1 MNYIGEHTF
10 WALAGRFFTY
20 LAFTGALGTAL
31 FYGLNWFR
39 PGACSGPDE
48 LGRPRP
54 AHGPFLS
61 AGRASFVLHS
71 IGILGVVS
79 ILMTAILSHWF
90 EFDYVWRHSSRD
102 LPIEYVFS
110 ALWEGQEGS
119 FIIWMFWHM
128 VLGWFLVRGA
138 RSWEH
143 GTMAVVGLAQLLLT
157 SMILGV
163 YVFGTKIGSSPF
175 VLIRELPENLGLPW
189 TTIKDYLIRI
199 PAFRDGQG
207 LNPLL
212 QNYWMVIHPPTLF
225 LGFAATLIPF
235 AYVVAGWIERRP
247 LDWVTPALPWVFFG
261 VGVLGT
267 GILMGGAWAYEALS
281 FGGFWAW
288 DPVENASL
296 VPWITLVA
304 AGHLMFIVKK
314 KKTSGG
320 LTALM
325 VMLTFVLILYS
336 TFLTRSGVLG
346 DSSVHSFVDLGLNGQ
361 LMLLLGFFALGSL
374 VLLVARWR
382 ALPKNTAD
390 EAFSSREFWLVIGSL
405 VLLLSAVQ
413 ISFSTSIPVLN
424 KIIGPEGLIPLL
436 GEAMAPPADVFRHYH
451 SIQIPVAIV
460 VSLFMATVPFLRWD
474 STPGAMMRRMLPSL
488 VASLVLGGL
497 AAWGLKFDQPM
508 YTVLLIT
515 GMFAAF
521 ANLDYWLRFLRGNW
535 RSGGLALAH
544 FGFALILL
552 GALISNGKKQA
563 ISQNP
568 VFLHKDFP
576 ANEHILIP
584 AGDTV
589 SMHPYWVEWT
599 GERREGH
606 FQIYDVNF
614 YGTNPDQTPG
624 EKLFALAPYIQINP
638 RMGNVR
644 EPSTKHYWDRDI
656 YTYVSFADMRS
667 PEEKESGWTEE
678 MEATMGRGEEVFVFD
693 EFMMRCDS
701 IIVNDAQMVQE
712 TGDLA
717 ALDMA
722 ARLTLKHMDG
732 RSETID
738 VPYQVRGNQ
747 ATPGEAE
754 FAALGVKARF
764 DGVSDEPGRFTM
776 KFWRKSPEDDEFILL
791 QAFIFPYIN
800 LLWLGVVLLAIGSGL
815 AVAKRIVGPKP
826 APKA

>member
-1 MNYIGEHTF
+1 
-10 WALAGRFFTY
+10 
-20 LAFTGALGTAL
+20 
-31 FYGLNWFR
+31 
-39 PGACSGPDE
+39 
-48 LGRPRP
+48 
-54 AHGPFLS
+54 LS

-71 IGILGVVS
+71 IGILGVLS
-79 ILMTAILSHWF
+79 ILMTAILSHRV

-128 VLGWFLVRGA
+128 ILGWFLVRGA

-163 YVFGTKIGSSPF
+163 YIFGTKIGSSPF

-189 TTIKDYLIRI
+189 TTISDYLIRI

-235 AYVVAGWIERRP
+235 AYAVAGWIERRP
-247 LDWVTPALPWVFFG
+247 LDWVTPALAWVFFG

-361 LMLLLGFFALGSL
+361 LMLLLGFFAVGSL
-374 VLLVARWR
+374 VLLIARWR
-382 ALPKNTAD
+382 SLPKSTAD

-424 KIIGPEGLIPLL
+424 KLIGPDGLLPML

-460 VSLFMATVPFLRWD
+460 VSLFMAAVPFLRWD
-474 STPGAMMRRMLPSL
+474 STPGAMMRRVIPSL
-488 VASLVLGGL
+488 VATLVLGGL

-508 YTVLLIT
+508 YTVLLLT
-515 GMFAAF
+515 GMFAAL

-544 FGFALILL
+544 LGFALILL
-552 GALISNGKKQA
+552 GSLISNGKKQA

-693 EFMMRCDS
+693 EFMLRCDS

-776 KFWRKSPEDDEFILL
+776 KFWRKSPEEEEFILL

>member
-20 LAFTGALGTAL
+20 LAFTGALGTFV
-31 FYGLNWFR
+31 FYALNWLR

-48 LGRPRP
+48 LGRPRAP
-54 AHGPFLS
+54 HLPFVR
-61 AGRASFVLHS
+61 AGRVAFGLHS
-71 IGILGVVS
+71 LGILGVLGT
-79 ILMTAILSHWF
+79 LMTAILSHWF

-119 FIIWMFWHM
+119 FIIWMFWHV

-143 GTMAVVGLAQLLLT
+143 GTMAVVGLVQLVLT

-163 YVFGTKIGSSPF
+163 FVWGTKIGSSPF
-175 VLIRELPENLGLPW
+175 TLIRELPENLGLPW

-235 AYVVAGWIERRP
+235 AYTVAAWIERRP

-320 LTALM
+320 LTAIM
-325 VMLTFVLILYS
+325 TVLTFILVLYS

-361 LMLLLGFFALGSL
+361 LLLLLGLFAVGSL
-374 VLLVARWR
+374 AVLVLRWR
-382 ALPKNTAD
+382 VLPKNSAD

-405 VLLLSAVQ
+405 VLMLSAVQ

-424 KIIGPEGLIPLL
+424 KIIGPDGLIPLL
-436 GEAMAPPADVFRHYH
+436 GEAMAPPTDVFRHYH
-451 SIQIPVAIV
+451 SVQIPVAIV
-460 VSLFMATVPFLRWD
+460 VSLFMAAVPFLRWD
-474 STPGAMMRRMLPSL
+474 STPAAMARRALPSL

-508 YTVLLIT
+508 YTILLIT
-515 GMFAAF
+515 GLFAAL

-535 RSGGLALAH
+535 RSSGLALAH
-544 FGFALILL
+544 LGFALILL

-576 ANEHILIP
+576 ANEHLLVP
-584 AGDTV
+584 RGDTV

-606 FQIYDVNF
+606 FQLYDLNF

-624 EKLFALAPYIQINP
+624 EKLFSLAPYIQLNP

-667 PEEKESGWTEE
+667 PEEKASGWTEE
-678 MEATMGRGEEVFVFD
+678 LDATLGRGDEVFVFD
-693 EFMMRCDS
+693 EFMVRCDS
-701 IIVNDAQMVQE
+701 ILVNNAQMVQE

-732 RSETID
+732 RSETVD
-738 VPYQVRGNQ
+738 VPYEVRGNQ
-747 ATPGEAE
+747 ASPGEAE
-754 FAALGVKARF
+754 FANLGVKARF

-776 KFWRKSPEDDEFILL
+776 KFWRKAPEEEEFILI

-800 LLWLGVVLLAIGSGL
+800 LLWLGVVMLAVGSGM
-815 AVAKRIVGPKP
+815 AVAKRLAGPKP
-826 APKA
+826 AAKA

>member
-10 WALAGRFFTY
+10 WALAGHFFTY
-20 LAFTGALGTAL
+20 LAFTGALGTAV

-54 AHGPFLS
+54 AHGPFVS

-71 IGILGVVS
+71 IGILGVLS

-102 LPIEYVFS
+102 LPLEYVFS

-247 LDWVTPALPWVFFG
+247 LDWVTPAMPWVFFG

-361 LMLLLGFFALGSL
+361 LMLLLGFFAFGSL
-374 VLLVARWR
+374 AILLARWR

-436 GEAMAPPADVFRHYH
+436 GEAMAPPADVFKHYH

-460 VSLFMATVPFLRWD
+460 VSLFMAAVPFLRWD
-474 STPGAMMRRMLPSL
+474 STPNAMMRRMLPSL
-488 VASLVLGGL
+488 VASLILGGL

-535 RSGGLALAH
+535 RSGGLALGH

-624 EKLFALAPYIQINP
+624 EKLFSLAPYIQINP

-667 PEEKESGWTEE
+667 PEEKKSGWSEE

-693 EFMMRCDS
+693 EFMLRCDS
-701 IIVNDAQMVQE
+701 IIVSDAQMVEE

-722 ARLTLKHMDG
+722 ARLTLKHIDG

-747 ATPGEAE
+747 AVPGEAE
-754 FAALGVKARF
+754 FSALGVKARF

-776 KFWRKSPEDDEFILL
+776 KFWRKSPEEEEFILL

-815 AVAKRIVGPKP
+815 AVAKRLAGPKP
-826 APKA
+826 APKP

>member
-1 MNYIGEHTF
+1 MNFIGEHGL

-20 LAFTGALGTAL
+20 LSFAGALGTAL
-31 FYGLNWFR
+31 FYGLNWLR

-48 LGRPRP
+48 LGRPRA
-54 AHGPFLS
+54 AHEPFLR
-61 AGRASFVLHS
+61 AGRGAFALHS
-71 IGILGVVS
+71 IGVVGILTV
-79 ILMTAILSHWF
+79 LLTAILSHWF

-102 LPIEYVFS
+102 LPLEYVFS

-119 FIIWMFWHM
+119 FIIWIFWHA

-138 RSWEH
+138 KTWEH
-143 GTMAVVGLAQLLLT
+143 GTMTVVGLVQLVLT

-163 YVFGTKIGSSPF
+163 YVFGIKIGSSPF

-189 TTIKDYLIRI
+189 TTIKDYMIRI

-225 LGFAATLIPF
+225 LGFAATLLPF
-235 AYVVAGWIERRP
+235 AYAVAGWIERRP
-247 LDWVTPALPWVFFG
+247 LEWVTPALPWAYFG

-304 AGHLMFIVKK
+304 AAHLMFIVKK

-320 LTALM
+320 LTAIM
-325 VMLTFVLILYS
+325 VMLSFLLVLYS

-361 LMLLLGFFALGSL
+361 LLLLLGLFSVGSL
-374 VLLVARWR
+374 ILLLARWR
-382 ALPKNTAD
+382 NLPRSNAD

-405 VLLLSAVQ
+405 VLLISAVQ
-413 ISFSTSIPVLN
+413 ISSSTSIPVLN
-424 KIIGPEGLIPLL
+424 KLIGPEGLVPIL
-436 GEAMAPPADVFRHYH
+436 GEAMAPPTDVFRHYH

-460 VSLFMATVPFLRWD
+460 VSLFMAMVPFLRWD
-474 STPGAMMRRMLPSL
+474 STPNALLNRILPSL
-488 VASLVLGGL
+488 LVSLVLGGL

-515 GMFAAF
+515 GIFAALS
-521 ANLDYWLRFLRGNW
+521 NLDLWLRYQGGGW
-535 RSGGLALAH
+535 RSGGQALAH
-544 FGFALILL
+544 LGFAFILL
-552 GALISNGKKQA
+552 GALISNGKKVA

-568 VFLHKDFP
+568 TFLHKDFP

-584 AGDTV
+584 LGDTV

-599 GERREGH
+599 GERVEGH
-606 FQIYDVNF
+606 FQLFDVNF
-614 YGTNPDQTPG
+614 YGTAEDQSPG
-624 EKLFALAPYIQINP
+624 KKLFSLAPYIQMNP

-644 EPSTKHYWDRDI
+644 EPSTKHYWDRDV

-667 PEEKESGWTEE
+667 PEEKASGWTEE
-678 MEATMGRGEEVFVFD
+678 MDATMGRGEEVFVF
-693 EFMMRCDS
+693 EEYMMRCDS
-701 IIVNDAQMVQE
+701 IIVKSAQMIEE

-717 ALDMA
+717 TLDMA
-722 ARLTLKHMDG
+722 AKLTLKHMDG
-732 RSETID
+732 RKETIE
-738 VPYQVRGNQ
+738 VPYAVRGNE
-747 ATPGEAE
+747 ASPGEAE
-754 FAALGVKARF
+754 FANLGVKVRF
-764 DGVSDEPGRFTM
+764 DGVSDEPGRFKM
-776 KFWRKSPEDDEFILL
+776 KFWRKAPEEQEFILL

-800 LLWLGVVLLAIGSGL
+800 VLWLGVVLMAVGTAL
-815 AVAKRIVGPKP
+815 AVAKRIAGPKP
-826 APKA
+826 APKP

>member
-20 LAFTGALGTAL
+20 LAFTGALGTAV

-54 AHGPFLS
+54 AHGPFVS

-71 IGILGVVS
+71 LGILGVLS

-90 EFDYVWRHSSRD
+90 ELDYVWRHSSRD
-102 LPIEYVFS
+102 LPLEYVFS

-175 VLIRELPENLGLPW
+175 ILIRELPENLGLPW

-247 LDWVTPALPWVFFG
+247 LDWVTPAMPWVFFG

-361 LMLLLGFFALGSL
+361 LMLLLGFFAFGSL
-374 VLLVARWR
+374 AILLARWR

-413 ISFSTSIPVLN
+413 ISLSTSIPVLN

-436 GEAMAPPADVFRHYH
+436 GEAMAPPADVFKHYH

-460 VSLFMATVPFLRWD
+460 VSLFMAAVPFLRWD
-474 STPGAMMRRMLPSL
+474 STPSAMMHRMLPSL

-521 ANLDYWLRFLRGNW
+521 ANLDYWMRFLRGNW

-576 ANEHILIP
+576 ANEHLLIP

-614 YGTNPDQTPG
+614 YGTNSDQTPG

-667 PEEKESGWTEE
+667 PEEKKSGWTEE

-701 IIVNDAQMVQE
+701 IIVSDAQMVQE

-747 ATPGEAE
+747 AMPGEAE
-754 FAALGVKARF
+754 FTALGVKARF
-764 DGVSDEPGRFTM
+764 DGVSDEPGRFRM
-776 KFWRKSPEDDEFILL
+776 KFWRKSPEEEEFILL

-815 AVAKRIVGPKP
+815 AVAKRLAGPKP

>member
-20 LAFTGALGTAL
+20 LAFTGALGTAV

-54 AHGPFLS
+54 AHGPFVS

-71 IGILGVVS
+71 IGILGVLS

-102 LPIEYVFS
+102 LPLEYVFS

-138 RSWEH
+138 RSWEP

-320 LTALM
+320 LTAIM

-382 ALPKNTAD
+382 ALPKNSAD

-436 GEAMAPPADVFRHYH
+436 GEAMAPPADVFKHYH

-460 VSLFMATVPFLRWD
+460 VSLFMAAVPFLRWD
-474 STPGAMMRRMLPSL
+474 STPGAMMRRMIPSL

-508 YTVLLIT
+508 YAVLLIT

-521 ANLDYWLRFLRGNW
+521 ANMDYWLRFLRGNW

-624 EKLFALAPYIQINP
+624 EKLFSLAPYIQINP

-667 PEEKESGWTEE
+667 PEEKKSGWTEE

-701 IIVNDAQMVQE
+701 IIVSDAQMVQE

-747 ATPGEAE
+747 AMPGEAE
-754 FAALGVKARF
+754 FTELGVKARF

-776 KFWRKSPEDDEFILL
+776 KFWRKSPEEEEFILL

-815 AVAKRIVGPKP
+815 AVAKRLAGPKP

>member
-20 LAFTGALGTAL
+20 LAFTGALGTAV

-54 AHGPFLS
+54 AHGPFVS

-71 IGILGVVS
+71 IGILGVLS

-102 LPIEYVFS
+102 LPLEYVFS

-138 RSWEH
+138 RSWEP

-320 LTALM
+320 LTAIM

-382 ALPKNTAD
+382 ALPKNSAD

-436 GEAMAPPADVFRHYH
+436 GEAMAPPADVFKHYH

-460 VSLFMATVPFLRWD
+460 VSLFMAAVPFLRWD
-474 STPGAMMRRMLPSL
+474 STPGAMMRRMIPSL

-497 AAWGLKFDQPM
+497 ATWGLKFDQPM
-508 YTVLLIT
+508 YAVLLIT

-521 ANLDYWLRFLRGNW
+521 ANMDYWLRFLRGNW

-624 EKLFALAPYIQINP
+624 EKLFSLAPYIQINP

-667 PEEKESGWTEE
+667 PEEKKSGWTEE

-701 IIVNDAQMVQE
+701 IIVSDAQMVQE

-747 ATPGEAE
+747 AMPGEAE
-754 FAALGVKARF
+754 FTELGVKARF

-776 KFWRKSPEDDEFILL
+776 KFWRKSPEEEEFILL

-815 AVAKRIVGPKP
+815 AVAKRLAGPKP